1 MQFVLEMLMNENRL
15 VTDEGLVMSR
25 RVPKH
30 AARVMVV
37 SDAVA
42 KHVDAHSSTGV
53 SHSPRPMTNVSNAL
67 IWNVKDEEKMSRA

>member
-1 MQFVLEMLMNENRL
+1 MNENQL

-30 AARVMVV
+30 ATWVLDV
-37 SDAVA
+37 SDAAA

>member
-1 MQFVLEMLMNENRL
+1 MQFVFETLMNENQL

-30 AARVMVV
+30 ATWVLDV
-37 SDAVA
+37 SDAAA

-53 SHSPRPMTNVSNAL
+53 SYSPRSMTNVSNAL

>member
-1 MQFVLEMLMNENRL
+1 MNENRL

-53 SHSPRPMTNVSNAL
+53 SYSPRSMTNVSNAL
-67 IWNVKDEEKMSRA
+67 IWNVKD

>member
-1 MQFVLEMLMNENRL
+1 MNENRL

-25 RVPKH
+25 RIQKH
-30 AARVMVV
+30 ATWVLVV
-37 SDAVA
+37 SNAVA